1 MWSTSIP
8 RSASNSST
16 SRYDSPKRR
25 YQRTATTMTSGG
37 KRKPAKADRGGGA
50 GRGRRVLMQEV
61 SLLEGDHGERNS
73 ARDPGSPASLPRAK
87 GTFVEEGRHERS
99 DAGRATVLEV

>member
-1 MWSTSIP
+1 
-8 RSASNSST
+8 
-16 SRYDSPKRR
+16 
-25 YQRTATTMTSGG
+25 
-37 KRKPAKADRGGGA
+37 
-50 GRGRRVLMQEV
+50 MQEV

-87 GTFVEEGRHERS
+87 GTSVEEGRHERS